1 MIGLLGLLGF
11 LTKLC
16 NSDIELR
23 KCCGRCFGAVLAL
36 RRRESV
42 GFAFLRSDERLD
54 EVGGCLY
61 LEVGEALGVGEE
73 SVVVLACAD
82 VAEAVGYAGEIRLY
96 LH

>member
-1 MIGLLGLLGF
+1 MTY

-16 NSDIELR
+16 SSDIELR
-23 KCCGRCFGAVLAL
+23 KCCGRCFGAVPAL

-61 LEVGEALGVGEE
+61 LRYYRETSGKYEYDGESEYIIDN
-73 SVVVLACAD
+73 VVLPSS
-82 VAEAVGYAGEIRLY
+82 
-96 LH
+96 HPNFNFSNFP

>member
-1 MIGLLGLLGF
+1 MTY
-11 LTKLC
+11 LTNLC
-16 NSDIELR
+16 SSDVELR
-23 KCCGRCFGAVLAL
+23 KCCGRCFGAVPAL